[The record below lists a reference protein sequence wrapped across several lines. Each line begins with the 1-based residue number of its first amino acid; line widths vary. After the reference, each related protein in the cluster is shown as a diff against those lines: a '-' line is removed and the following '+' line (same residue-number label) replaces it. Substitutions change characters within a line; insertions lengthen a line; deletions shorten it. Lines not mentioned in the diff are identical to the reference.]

1 MKRNRLLFCLLW
13 LLSLA
18 GISFYGGT
26 VSYGFFAVFTL
37 LPLVALVYL
46 LCVFLTFRIY
56 QRLETKQLVAK
67 ESIPFYFILKNESFF
82 SFVSIRV
89 RFFSRFSS
97 IIDLEDGVEYALFP
111 GKEIE
116 KKTHLL
122 CKYRGEYEVGI
133 KTVEIQDFLRLFKI
147 SYRNPETMRV
157 IVKPKLIHLER
168 IQGLEQMLQS
178 QNQTTEPQ
186 TRRDV
191 LVREYLPGD
200 DIRNMHWSSTARTS
214 KLMVRKQTGETK
226 SGIGI
231 YLCPIRISAKQ
242 EEYLPVE
249 NKALEIVLAL
259 AGYFAKNNIQVR
271 GFLGNEK
278 GEQRIAKLTDFE
290 PFYQEVSGVVF
301 SEAKATGLAD
311 YLQNKSLSQCQML
324 FVVLSSLT
332 SEIEFLLRKLEEQQ
346 VPVVVYLVTSQPK
359 SKWQAFDKGKTV
371 FCLVSPEDELGEVM

>member
-1 MKRNRLLFCLLW
+1 MIRNRLIFCLLW

-26 VSYGFFAVFTL
+26 VSYGFFAVLTL
-37 LPLVALVYL
+37 LPLVALAYL

-89 RFFSRFSS
+89 RFFSGFSS
-97 IIDLEDGVEYALFP
+97 IIGLEDGVEYVLFP

-116 KKTHLL
+116 KKTNLL
-122 CKYRGEYEVGI
+122 CQYRGEYEVGI
-133 KTVEIQDFLRLFKI
+133 KTVEIQDFLRLFKV
-147 SYRNPETMRV
+147 SYRNPETLRV
-157 IVKPKLIHLER
+157 IVKPKLIDLER
-168 IQGLEQMLQS
+168 IQSLEQMLQS
-178 QNQTTEPQ
+178 KNQTTEPR

-200 DIRNMHWSSTARTS
+200 DIRNMHWSSTAHTG
-214 KLMVRKQTGETK
+214 KLMVRRQTGETK

-231 YLCPIRISAKQ
+231 LLCPIRISNKQ

-259 AGYFAKNNIQVR
+259 AGYFAKNNIEVR
-271 GFLGNEK
+271 GFWGNQK
-278 GEQRIAKLTDFE
+278 RGQRITRLSDFNS
-290 PFYQEVSGVVF
+290 FYQEVSTVVF
-301 SEAKATGLAD
+301 SDVKDSHLAGL
-311 YLQNKSLSQCQML
+311 QSKNLSQCQML

-332 SEIEFLLRKLEEQQ
+332 SEVEFLLQKLEEQQ
-346 VPVVVYLVTSQPK
+346 VPVVVYLVTNQPK
-359 SKWQAFDKGKTV
+359 SDWKSLFKGKTE
-371 FCLVSPEDELGEVM
+371 FCLVNPEDDLGEVM